1 MQSSPVLMMQ
11 YQVLLQVDFDFQCLH
26 KKALNMLTMF
36 DNTKIKLIRVIDQ
49 RLKDPTNKK
58 LYNDMIENSQM
69 TESKFN
75 LFKNYDPWF
84 CRGRLRCMWLGVL
97 YYNNKQP
104 KYLFIL
110 LVKLFSLGCLTNQ
123 LPSCQPSILKLDGF

>member
-1 MQSSPVLMMQ
+1 
-11 YQVLLQVDFDFQCLH
+11 
-26 KKALNMLTMF
+26 MLTMF

-75 LFKNYDPWF
+75 LFKNYNPWF
-84 CRGRLRCMWLGVL
+84 
-97 YYNNKQP
+97 
-104 KYLFIL
+104 
-110 LVKLFSLGCLTNQ
+110 
-123 LPSCQPSILKLDGF
+123 